1 MLHGSCV
8 WTHVG
13 VRGAERSTLTPVS
26 DTLYRVAMSKKRRI
40 RPRLNITVDPAI
52 HARLL
57 ELQKLLPGS
66 SLSGIIGEL
75 LEVSLPVMEGM
86 LEALRETLHEDG
98 TVDEARARDAIAQ
111 WAGAQL
117 LGLHE
122 PLGVAH
128 AKRVQ
133 PEEEK

>member
-1 MLHGSCV
+1 M
-8 WTHVG
+8 
-13 VRGAERSTLTPVS
+13 TPVS

-75 LEVSLPVMEGM
+75 LELSLPAMEGM
-86 LEALRETLHEDG
+86 LEVLRDSRRDDG
-98 TVDEARARDAIAQ
+98 SVDEDRARDGLAQ